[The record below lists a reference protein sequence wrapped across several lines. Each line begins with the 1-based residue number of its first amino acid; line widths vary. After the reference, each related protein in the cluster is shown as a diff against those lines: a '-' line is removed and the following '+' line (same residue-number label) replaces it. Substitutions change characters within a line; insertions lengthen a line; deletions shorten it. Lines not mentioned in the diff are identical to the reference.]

1 MKSLFTQNAAATIRL
16 VSMLTFVWT
25 AAITLAPAPATA
37 AQPAVT
43 QDTPTQVALG
53 LHGMAVFGGAEGLY
67 ASHLPMFHTPH
78 DSQVIIRFHLA
89 DAQLDHSLRT
99 TLAQHAKLWTLA
111 PEKFDLLR
119 LSPKHAAPL
128 KQFSAS
134 FFDGHFERGGVEKF
148 ANAQVVVDEVLFFK
162 RLSAEKRQAGLAQ
175 YHVLGKGTERFMFK
189 EIDQRP
195 DYDHIVAL
203 RLKNST
209 PLPSTVTL
217 KPPTQELQMPSAATW
232 QRALQA
238 QGTNI
243 KQRHDIYF
251 ETEDLQ

>member
-25 AAITLAPAPATA
+25 AAITLAPATA
-37 AQPAVT
+37 AQPATT
-43 QDTPTQVALG
+43 QDAPTQVALG

-99 TLAQHAKLWTLA
+99 ALAQHAKLWTLA

-134 FFDGHFERGGVEKF
+134 FFDGHFERGGAEKF
-148 ANAQVVVDEVLFFK
+148 ANAQVVVDEVLF
-162 RLSAEKRQAGLAQ
+162 LNALAQ
-175 YHVLGKGTERFMFK
+175 KSGKL
-189 EIDQRP
+189 
-195 DYDHIVAL
+195 V
-203 RLKNST
+203 
-209 PLPSTVTL
+209 
-217 KPPTQELQMPSAATW
+217 
-232 QRALQA
+232 
-238 QGTNI
+238 
-243 KQRHDIYF
+243 
-251 ETEDLQ
+251 

>member
-1 MKSLFTQNAAATIRL
+1 MKSLFTQSATATIRL
-16 VSMLTFVWT
+16 VGMLTLLLAAMIAQTPT
-25 AAITLAPAPATA
+25 AA
-37 AQPAVT
+37 AQPAAT
-43 QDTPTQVALG
+43 QNSPSQMALG

-119 LSPKHAAPL
+119 LSPKHATPL

-134 FFDGHFERGGVEKF
+134 FFDGHFERGGAEKF
-148 ANAQVVVDEVLFFK
+148 TNAQVVVDEVLFFK
-162 RLSAEKRQAGLAQ
+162 RLNAEKLQSRLAH
-175 YHVLGKGTERFMFK
+175 YHLLGKGKERFLFK

-203 RLKNST
+203 KLKNST
-209 PLPSTVTL
+209 QLPSTITL
-217 KPPTQELQMPSAATW
+217 DRPTQKLQMPSAAEW
-232 QRALQA
+232 QHALQA

-243 KQRHDIYF
+243 RYRHDIYF
-251 ETEDLQ
+251 DTEDLQ

>member
-1 MKSLFTQNAAATIRL
+1 MKSLFTQSAVASIRL
-16 VSMLTFVWT
+16 VGMLTLVL
-25 AAITLAPAPATA
+25 AAVSAQTPATA
-37 AQPAVT
+37 TQPASAQNSPSQMAV
-43 QDTPTQVALG
+43 G
-53 LHGMAVFGGAEGLY
+53 LHGMAVFGGAEGLF

-89 DAQLDHSLRT
+89 DAQLDQSLRA
-99 TLAQHAKLWTLA
+99 TLAQQAKLWTLA

-119 LSPKHAAPL
+119 LSPKHATPL

-134 FFDGHFERGGVEKF
+134 FFDGHFERGGAEKF
-148 ANAQVVVDEVLFFK
+148 TNAQVVVDEVLFFK
-162 RLSAEKRQAGLAQ
+162 HLSAEKQQSHLAQ
-175 YHVLGKGTERFMFK
+175 YHVLGKGKERFLFK

-209 PLPSTVTL
+209 SLPSTISFKQT
-217 KPPTQELQMPSAATW
+217 TQKLQMPSAAEW
-232 QRALQA
+232 NRALHVQA
-238 QGTNI
+238 TNI
-243 KQRHDIYF
+243 KQRQDIYF